1 MDCSHRANGGTKMGK
16 NIIVDFIKKHKWPYI
31 IGIIFMFSASY
42 IQTLFPKVLG
52 RTIDILKE
60 EGFKF
65 SAVKINL
72 IYILLIAAG
81 TFITT
86 YVWRNLIM
94 GNSRSFECY
103 LREMLYSH
111 MQKLSIEFYN
121 KRKTGDLIA
130 YAINDISAVRI
141 IFGPAAAKAISGIT
155 VCIIS
160 IYSMSKAIDWRLTI
174 MSLLPIPFILIF
186 MIKIGTAVQKK
197 FRRVQENFASISDR
211 VQENI
216 YGIRVIKAYVQEE
229 DEMQKFEKLNDD
241 MMESNLSMVK
251 VSSYLSPIIE
261 LCFSISFVLNLIIG
275 GNMVLKGSISL
286 GDFIAFNG
294 YLTMIINPVISIGK
308 IITVFQRGIASLKR
322 LNEIFDEKPEIK
334 DGEKMINTSI
344 KGEIQ
349 MRDLSFSYPN
359 STDKKLNR
367 INITIPKGHTLG
379 IVGRTG
385 SGKTTLVSLLLKLYN
400 VDKDKIIIDGVD
412 INDYTLDTLREG
424 FGYVPQEDFLFSA
437 SIKDNIRFFKDIY
450 SDEDVENAARV
461 SCIYDSIQGLPEG
474 FNTMLGERGVN
485 LSGGQKQRISI
496 ARAVVKDPAVLI
508 LDDSLSAVDTI
519 TEEKI
524 INNLRNIRKDKTTII
539 IAHRLSAVE
548 EADEIIVL
556 DDGKIMERGNNEEL
570 LKKRGLYYEI
580 YMEQFKDN
588 KSKLQ

>member
-1 MDCSHRANGGTKMGK
+1 MDGSHRINGGTKMGK
-16 NIIVDFIKKHKWPYI
+16 NIIADFIKKHKWPYI
-31 IGIIFMFSASY
+31 IGIIFMLSASY

-65 SAVKINL
+65 SAVKVNL

-111 MQKLSIEFYN
+111 MQKLSVEFYN

-141 IFGPAAAKAISGIT
+141 IFGPAAARAINGIT

-160 IYSMSKAIDWRLTI
+160 IYSMSKAVDWRLTI

-229 DEMQKFEKLNDD
+229 DEMQKFEKLNNN

-261 LCFSISFVLNLIIG
+261 ICFSISFVLNLIIG

-294 YLTMIINPVISIGK
+294 YLTMIINPVTSIGK

-334 DGEKMINTSI
+334 DGEKMINTPI

-349 MRDLSFSYPN
+349 IRDLSFSYPN
-359 STDKKLNR
+359 STDEKLNR
-367 INITIPKGHTLG
+367 INIITPKGHTLG

-400 VDKDKIIIDGVD
+400 VDRNKIIIDGVD

-450 SDEDVENAARV
+450 SDEDVESAAKV

-496 ARAVVKDPAVLI
+496 ARAVIKDPAVLI

-556 DDGKIMERGNNEEL
+556 DDGKIMERGDNEEL
-570 LKKRGLYYEI
+570 LKKRGLYHEI

>member
-1 MDCSHRANGGTKMGK
+1 MGK
-16 NIIVDFIKKHKWPYI
+16 NIIADFIKKHKWPYI

-65 SAVKINL
+65 SAVKVNL

-121 KRKTGDLIA
+121 KKKTGDLIA

-141 IFGPAAAKAISGIT
+141 IFGPAAARAINGIT

-186 MIKIGTAVQKK
+186 MIKIGAAVQRK
-197 FRRVQENFASISDR
+197 FRKVQENFASISDR

-216 YGIRVIKAYVQEE
+216 YGIRVIKAYVQEK
-229 DEMQKFEKLNDD
+229 DEMQKFEKLNNN

-261 LCFSISFVLNLIIG
+261 ICFSISFVLNLIIG

-294 YLTMIINPVISIGK
+294 YLTMIINPVTSIGK

-334 DGEKMINTSI
+334 DGEKMINIPI

-349 MRDLSFSYPN
+349 IKDLSFSYPN
-359 STDKKLNR
+359 STDEKLNK
-367 INITIPKGHTLG
+367 INIIISKGHTLG

-400 VDKDKIIIDGVD
+400 VDRDKIIIDGVD

-424 FGYVPQEDFLFSA
+424 FGYVPQGDFLFSA

-496 ARAVVKDPAVLI
+496 ARAVIKDPAVLI

-524 INNLRNIRKDKTTII
+524 INNLGNIRKDKTNII

-548 EADEIIVL
+548 GADEIIVL
-556 DDGKIMERGNNEEL
+556 DDGRIMERGDNEEL

-588 KSKLQ
+588 KSKLK

>member
-1 MDCSHRANGGTKMGK
+1 MDGSHRINGGTKMGK
-16 NIIVDFIKKHKWPYI
+16 NIIADFIKKHKWPYI

-111 MQKLSIEFYN
+111 MQKLSVEFYN

-141 IFGPAAAKAISGIT
+141 IFGPAAARAINGIT

-160 IYSMSKAIDWRLTI
+160 IYSMSKAVDWRLTI

-229 DEMQKFEKLNDD
+229 DEMQKFEKLNNN

-261 LCFSISFVLNLIIG
+261 ICFSISFVLNLIIG

-294 YLTMIINPVISIGK
+294 YLTMIINPVTSIGK

-334 DGEKMINTSI
+334 DGEKMINTPI

-349 MRDLSFSYPN
+349 IRDLSFSYPN

-367 INITIPKGHTLG
+367 INIIIPKGHTLG

-400 VDKDKIIIDGVD
+400 VDRNKIIIDGVD

-450 SDEDVENAARV
+450 SDEDVESAAKV

-496 ARAVVKDPAVLI
+496 ARAVIKDPAVLI

-524 INNLRNIRKDKTTII
+524 INNLRNIRKNKTTII

-556 DDGKIMERGNNEEL
+556 DDGKIMERGDNEEL
-570 LKKRGLYYEI
+570 LKKRGLYHEI

>member
-485 LSGGQKQRISI
+485 LSGGQ
-496 ARAVVKDPAVLI
+496 
-508 LDDSLSAVDTI
+508 
-519 TEEKI
+519 
-524 INNLRNIRKDKTTII
+524 
-539 IAHRLSAVE
+539 
-548 EADEIIVL
+548 
-556 DDGKIMERGNNEEL
+556 
-570 LKKRGLYYEI
+570 
-580 YMEQFKDN
+580 
-588 KSKLQ
+588 

>member
-1 MDCSHRANGGTKMGK
+1 
-16 NIIVDFIKKHKWPYI
+16 
-31 IGIIFMFSASY
+31 
-42 IQTLFPKVLG
+42 
-52 RTIDILKE
+52 
-60 EGFKF
+60 
-65 SAVKINL
+65 
-72 IYILLIAAG
+72 
-81 TFITT
+81 
-86 YVWRNLIM
+86 
-94 GNSRSFECY
+94 
-103 LREMLYSH
+103 
-111 MQKLSIEFYN
+111 
-121 KRKTGDLIA
+121 
-130 YAINDISAVRI
+130 
-141 IFGPAAAKAISGIT
+141 
-155 VCIIS
+155 
-160 IYSMSKAIDWRLTI
+160 
-174 MSLLPIPFILIF
+174 
-186 MIKIGTAVQKK
+186 
-197 FRRVQENFASISDR
+197 
-211 VQENI
+211 
-216 YGIRVIKAYVQEE
+216 
-229 DEMQKFEKLNDD
+229 
-241 MMESNLSMVK
+241 
-251 VSSYLSPIIE
+251 
-261 LCFSISFVLNLIIG
+261 
-275 GNMVLKGSISL
+275 MVLKGSISL

-294 YLTMIINPVISIGK
+294 YLTMIINPVTSIGK

-334 DGEKMINTSI
+334 DGEKMINTPI

-349 MRDLSFSYPN
+349 IRDLSFSYPN

-367 INITIPKGHTLG
+367 INIIIPKGHTLG

-400 VDKDKIIIDGVD
+400 VDRNKIIIDGVD

-450 SDEDVENAARV
+450 SDEDVESAAKV

-496 ARAVVKDPAVLI
+496 ARAVIKDPAVLI

-524 INNLRNIRKDKTTII
+524 INNLRNIRKNKTTII

-556 DDGKIMERGNNEEL
+556 DDGKIMERGDNEEL
-570 LKKRGLYYEI
+570 LKKRGLYHEI

>member
-1 MDCSHRANGGTKMGK
+1 MDGSHRINGGTKMGK
-16 NIIVDFIKKHKWPYI
+16 SIIVDFIKKHKWPYI

-121 KRKTGDLIA
+121 KKKTGDLIA

-160 IYSMSKAIDWRLTI
+160 IYSMSKAVDWRLTI

-294 YLTMIINPVISIGK
+294 YLTMIINPVTSIGK

-334 DGEKMINTSI
+334 DGEKMINNPI

-349 MRDLSFSYPN
+349 IRDLSFSYPN

-400 VDKDKIIIDGVD
+400 VDRDKIIIDGVD

-461 SCIYDSIQGLPEG
+461 SCIYESIQGLPEG

-496 ARAVVKDPAVLI
+496 ARAVIKDPAVLI

-556 DDGKIMERGNNEEL
+556 DDGRIMERGDNEEL
-570 LKKRGLYYEI
+570 LKKRGLYHEI

>member
-1 MDCSHRANGGTKMGK
+1 MGK
-16 NIIVDFIKKHKWPYI
+16 SIIVDFIKKHKWPYI

-121 KRKTGDLIA
+121 KKKTGDLIA

-160 IYSMSKAIDWRLTI
+160 IYSMSKAVDWRLTI

-294 YLTMIINPVISIGK
+294 YLTMIINPVTSIGK

-334 DGEKMINTSI
+334 DGEKMINTPI

-349 MRDLSFSYPN
+349 IRDLSFSYPN
-359 STDKKLNR
+359 STDEKLNR
-367 INITIPKGHTLG
+367 INIIIPKGHTLG

-400 VDKDKIIIDGVD
+400 VDRDKIIIDGVD

-461 SCIYDSIQGLPEG
+461 SCIYESIQGLPEG

-496 ARAVVKDPAVLI
+496 ARAVIKDPAVLI

-556 DDGKIMERGNNEEL
+556 DDGRIMERGDNGEL

-588 KSKLQ
+588 KSKFQ